1 MIDIGGEAVFVFVA
15 SAVFG
20 AVLVYTGT
28 KLWQRNVLSRAC
40 LLVFFG
46 GRAIA
51 IWISQFVFSKVRVW
65 ATVSQLI
72 RPLKRHSVTCPI
84 LERYCVW
91 KKNTSCS
98 VNLAKLHFVRDV
110 LENWQLPYCHLL
122 YSQLLKSQLLYVC
135 YCWTKMCISNVFPTK
150 LPEVIV
156 DHIIR
161 FNGLVVLVVS
171 INIFVLFSYYYQQN
185 QTFCSLFLS
194 FECFLSRSSC
204 WLVSNHLCSS
214 EHSVDFFS
222 SVLLSFHR
230 LQFAVCSLHSNQF
243 DFDYWKIFVEKLL
256 IMPPQKTTVGIELH
270 KSAASLDCVV
280 MLYPYPSFQP
290 TLPCC
295 KLRLEKSDKAD
306 WLTLSFASLHA
317 FPFGLAIL
325 VLVTNSN
332 PFSFSTFEKCIYA
345 SVIFASAPGLIGC
358 ELSARERPNWVWR
371 CIKKPLLSALPD
383 LAPFGA
389 GSTSQYGILCLH
401 RFCEAFCGCLS
412 AVVETDGW
420 LLLPQFF
427 ATNAWGHHLGWL

>member
-1 MIDIGGEAVFVFVA
+1 
-15 SAVFG
+15 
-20 AVLVYTGT
+20 
-28 KLWQRNVLSRAC
+28 
-40 LLVFFG
+40 
-46 GRAIA
+46 
-51 IWISQFVFSKVRVW
+51 
-65 ATVSQLI
+65 
-72 RPLKRHSVTCPI
+72 
-84 LERYCVW
+84 
-91 KKNTSCS
+91 
-98 VNLAKLHFVRDV
+98 
-110 LENWQLPYCHLL
+110 
-122 YSQLLKSQLLYVC
+122 
-135 YCWTKMCISNVFPTK
+135 
-150 LPEVIV
+150 
-156 DHIIR
+156 
-161 FNGLVVLVVS
+161 
-171 INIFVLFSYYYQQN
+171 
-185 QTFCSLFLS
+185 
-194 FECFLSRSSC
+194 
-204 WLVSNHLCSS
+204 
-214 EHSVDFFS
+214 
-222 SVLLSFHR
+222 
-230 LQFAVCSLHSNQF
+230 
-243 DFDYWKIFVEKLL
+243 
-256 IMPPQKTTVGIELH
+256 MPPQKTTVGIELH

-345 SVIFASAPGLIGC
+345 SVIFALAPGLIGC